1 MAYKIML
8 DAGHG
13 GSDPGAVYM
22 GRQEKDDTLELTM
35 RIGELLKNAG
45 FDVEY
50 TRTTDVYDTPFEKVT
65 KANVAGANL
74 LVSIHRNSSPSANTF
89 DGVQTLVYN
98 DDGFKSKLARNINDN
113 LEAVGFKNLG
123 VVERPNLV
131 VLKRSKMPAVLVE
144 VGFINSDT
152 DNQLFDE
159 NQDAI
164 AQAIADAIIDTLADE
179 GIAGGDKTNYS
190 VQVGAFRNAMLAA
203 NLRTEL
209 RQQGFSANV
218 IFQNG
223 LYKVRVGN
231 FDNLDEAVSLEQT
244 LRSLGYNTF
253 IVS

>member
-22 GRQEKDDTLELTM
+22 GRQEKDDTLNLTM
-35 RIGELLKNAG
+35 KIGELLINAG

-74 LVSIHRNSSPSANTF
+74 LVSIHRNSSPTANTF
-89 DGVQTLVYN
+89 EGVQTLVYN
-98 DDGFKSKLARNINDN
+98 DDGFKAKLARNINDN

-144 VGFINSDT
+144 VGFINSDS

-164 AQAIADAIIDTLADE
+164 AQAIADAIIDTLASE
-179 GIAGGDKTNYS
+179 GITGENAVSYS
-190 VQVGAFRNAMLAA
+190 VQVGAFRNANLAS
-203 NLRTEL
+203 NLRYEL
-209 RQQGFSANV
+209 REQGYTANI
-218 IFQNG
+218 IFEDG
-223 LYKVRVGN
+223 LYKVQVGN
-231 FDNLDEAVSLEQT
+231 FNNLDEAAVLEQT

-253 IVS
+253 IAS